1 MFDSYYCTK
10 PSAAMR
16 TLLLAMLCTEE
27 DMKCKNQ
34 IAFLKLQRA
43 NVSVLLLHPGALAV
57 D

>member
-16 TLLLAMLCTEE
+16 TLLLAMLCREE